1 MSSTPFV
8 KPFVA
13 TLLLCA
19 LIALGQ
25 ASPEP
30 ASWRYVVKLDSL
42 GRASVQLALRGV
54 RTRRVCVDMSGSGRF
69 VHRVEQLLPNGKLQA
84 LPMTG
89 ECWTLAA
96 SGGPSLT
103 IRYEYDLALAADAFG
118 SADYVQRLGEAVTF
132 SDEAVLLRPDPL
144 PQGRPSPS
152 IEVEF
157 ALASGLQVTT
167 PWQRLAGPIPRFRLD
182 AAQYDGGSYITV
194 GTFRSLGTISLP
206 HSSVELSLIGQSK
219 ASDQALRT
227 WIEQATRLSDDFYGE
242 LMPSSVHVV
251 LVAMSGHSGA
261 GVFGTVMRP
270 LRPSLVIFF
279 GADATQ
285 LSLHDDWLAP
295 HEIFHVGNPLLKYKI
310 PWLTEGV
317 TTYYQDV
324 LRGRA
329 RALSVE
335 ETWSDLWDGFYR
347 HCQKEGPSLRT
358 ESAQLRRTHHYTRVY
373 WGGACLLALV
383 DIDIRMES
391 HGKRSL
397 DDVLKE
403 LRRRSLEQP
412 LDVFPALAERELAV
426 GMGGEVLL
434 ILLQRFQPRLRL
446 PQLFM
451 KRGDDKPQERLAH
464 HALIDID
471 LVLDVAVELHR
482 ALQVSL
488 PPQRIRF
495 LAQRQGAPR
504 GARNFHRRLLRERG
518 ERRR

>member
-54 RTRRVCVDMSGSGRF
+54 RTHRVCVDMSGSGRF

-194 GTFRSLGTISLP
+194 GTFRSLGTIPLP
-206 HSSVELSLIGQSK
+206 HSSVELYLIGQSK

-412 LDVFPALAERELAV
+412 LDEE
-426 GMGGEVLL
+426 
-434 ILLQRFQPRLRL
+434 
-446 PQLFM
+446 
-451 KRGDDKPQERLAH
+451 
-464 HALIDID
+464 
-471 LVLDVAVELHR
+471 DV
-482 ALQVSL
+482 
-488 PPQRIRF
+488 IRF
-495 LAQRQGAPR
+495 LELSTKKGLVSRYLDLPGTLPVKEILRSIGVEPISPDRVQLRDDAPY
-504 GARNFHRRLLRERG
+504 ASIRRAMF
-518 ERRR
+518 